1 MHAGQYG
8 TVCDDHWDIRDANVV
23 CNMLGMGKAAAAVTR
38 ARFGQGDPTM
48 PIWMDDVDC
57 KGNELNEIAPSQ
69 RTEGKS
75 TASTRIFHAARQHS
89 I

>member
-8 TVCDDHWDIRDANVV
+8 TVCDDYWDIRDANVV
-23 CNMLGMGKAAAAVTR
+23 CNMLGMGNATAAVTR
-38 ARFGQGDPTM
+38 ARFGQGHPSM

-57 KGNELNEIAPSQ
+57 KGNELNGISPSQ

-75 TASTRIFHAARQHS
+75 AGILFFPAAPQHS